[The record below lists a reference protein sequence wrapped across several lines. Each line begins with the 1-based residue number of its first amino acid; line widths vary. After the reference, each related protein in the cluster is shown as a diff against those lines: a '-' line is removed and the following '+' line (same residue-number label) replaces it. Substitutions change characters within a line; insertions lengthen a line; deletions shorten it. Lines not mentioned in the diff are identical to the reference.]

1 GQGLAA
7 RPQVAAQARVRQT
20 ELAGVLFCE
29 VGGQCGGAVFHDGC
43 GAVDEFPA
51 DAGLGAGDGDGHA
64 GGCAFDGGCDA
75 AYADFLFAVVDGEA
89 LSADVG
95 EFGGKGLGCGD
106 GAVGGCGHAGAF
118 DDGQGLFA
126 GELGQ
131 EGYADAGGVG
141 EDAAA
146 DFD

>member
-1 GQGLAA
+1 MGAPHGGPRRSRRGPPLMCPGTSGCTVPCGKRWCPPLAE
-7 RPQVAAQARVRQT
+7 PAASSRSGDERT
-20 ELAGVLFCE
+20 SETGPYISGVLLCE

-106 GAVGGCGHAGAF
+106 GAV
-118 DDGQGLFA
+118 
-126 GELGQ
+126 
-131 EGYADAGGVG
+131 
-141 EDAAA
+141 
-146 DFD
+146 